1 MRERVSD
8 LREEVGD
15 VEALSDESEKAL
27 ESFALLGIE
36 LAVEERSD
44 VDVFG
49 VVVEVS
55 VGADPEHRRR
65 RLAQRFRRR
74 SELREHR
81 FVFVFVFSVLPLYS
95 MPPSRKQNVLIEICF
110 FLLWFWLVPTEG

>member
-81 FVFVFVFSVLPLYS
+81 FRFRFLCSPSLLYAS
-95 MPPSRKQNVLIEICF
+95 ESEAKCF
-110 FLLWFWLVPTEG
+110 D